1 MSIDIEQLREQK
13 RQVALKSLQ
22 LLGGALDLLLP
33 SNYDYS
39 EKTRLE
45 REALDFVAKLQSY
58 IEGIGALID
67 FCEEIR
73 ALLEDGENNGKKN

>member
-45 REALDFVAKLQSY
+45 KEALDFVAKLQSY

-67 FCEEIR
+67 FCEEIKN
-73 ALLEDGENNGKKN
+73 LLEDENGKDKN

>member
-1 MSIDIEQLREQK
+1 MKIDIDMLREQK

-22 LLGGALDLLLP
+22 LLGSALDLLLCCD
-33 SNYDYS
+33 YDRA

-45 REALDFVAKLQSY
+45 KEALDFVGKLQAY

-67 FCEEIR
+67 FCEEIQN
-73 ALLEDGENNGKKN
+73 LLEKKENDKQKN